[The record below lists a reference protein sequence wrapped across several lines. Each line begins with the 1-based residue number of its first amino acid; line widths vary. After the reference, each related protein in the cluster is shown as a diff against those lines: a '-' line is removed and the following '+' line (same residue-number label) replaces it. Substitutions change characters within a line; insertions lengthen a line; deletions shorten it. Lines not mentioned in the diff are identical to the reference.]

1 MSVFA
6 HDRMGG
12 IMRQPTFVAAPLMTL
27 VLLASGQTY
36 DSSFPPGRR
45 FVLAPAEAAPLLR
58 QCSRPSPEGATGY
71 WEPSD
76 AEIRQ
81 LELRL
86 VGYLGNLTGS
96 EAPPTGIGYHRQYVG
111 FFRDGTRL
119 IYGSFYPGYGE
130 SPESERTSA
139 VVICDGGPAYWGIV
153 YDPADGR
160 FSDLRFNGVT

>member
-1 MSVFA
+1 
-6 HDRMGG
+6 
-12 IMRQPTFVAAPLMTL
+12 MRQPTFVAAPLMTL

-36 DSSFPPGRR
+36 DSSFPPGQR

-119 IYGSFYPGYGE
+119 IAGIGTDERGGHLRW
-130 SPESERTSA
+130 RTSVLGHRLRSRRWSFQRLA
-139 VVICDGGPAYWGIV
+139 FQRCHVIARVGARMLFPPLYNKTL
-153 YDPADGR
+153 P
-160 FSDLRFNGVT
+160 